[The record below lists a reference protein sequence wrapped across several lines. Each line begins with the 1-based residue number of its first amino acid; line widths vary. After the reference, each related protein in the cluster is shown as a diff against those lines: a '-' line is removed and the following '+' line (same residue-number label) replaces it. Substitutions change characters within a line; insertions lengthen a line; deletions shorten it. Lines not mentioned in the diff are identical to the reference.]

1 LTVRR
6 NALLCILLLA
16 VAGCSRVPRQN
27 STFGPSP
34 NPLATVA
41 SFTASAPGASS
52 SVPGTDAARPIV
64 TPGTTGAPTLL
75 PNMTV
80 LATGVP
86 QPSVTLS
93 QASAT
98 ASPAASLTVT
108 AQPAPSVAE
117 SPQTRLET
125 GKALQATGNCPA
137 ARQEFAALL
146 AEQGTPSPETP
157 RAADRAAAQRTE
169 AAYRLAQCYLTDD
182 APAEA
187 AVVLTQLLAT
197 AAQDDAYR
205 APATFLLGEAHSA
218 LAEWQPAEDDY
229 RRFLGLA
236 PDLSSLTWQRI
247 AAARAAGGDL
257 AGAAAAYT
265 SALDGSPDWNNTVT
279 IRRALADLALQQ
291 NDGRGAAAQYDTLRG
306 TLTKG
311 AWAAEMQWLAGS
323 ALDKAGDRAAAL
335 QRWQAATVA
344 DPTSRFAHSAM
355 AALVDA
361 GATVDE
367 FLRGQ
372 IDYNRGLY
380 QLAIE
385 AFDRYASQNPSGQ
398 GGQAWYYSGL
408 CYIALGEFERG
419 LAELG
424 NFIAAYPDSPLAAD
438 AWLARARAQ
447 QSAGDTPGTIDTYRQ
462 FAAARPTDPQAPKA
476 LFQAANLEGGGNAL
490 ETAAQ
495 SYLVLARR
503 YPAADEGWRSYL
515 AAGLTYFRLN
525 KWQQAADIWKE
536 MAEANLSASGRA
548 VAYYWLGRAQ
558 AAAGEPQAA
567 RASWLSA
574 WQSAPTSFYG
584 LRAADW
590 AAQNGQS
597 LPAPKP
603 SVSSPVTQ
611 TQLAAGLDT
620 WLRGWAG
627 DGALAPPPSVLADA
641 DWRRGKLLLQLGL
654 RAPGLAAWANLQRR
668 HEKEPWT
675 QAGLA
680 MAFADAGAHRL
691 SILCAEELAGM
702 APGGDLSAAPL
713 ALQRLAYPLPY
724 LDLLTTEANRRGL
737 DPRLVAAVIRQE
749 SRFDSEAISSAAA
762 QGLMQIMPATA
773 DWIASRLGWSDFTSE
788 QIYRPY
794 INVAF
799 GAYYLQ
805 WGLNQFNNNIAATLA
820 GYNGGPGNAAVWRKL
835 APNDD
840 DLMVAL
846 IDLPET
852 RLYVQVVWSQY
863 DMYRRLYP

>member
-1 LTVRR
+1 
-6 NALLCILLLA
+6 
-16 VAGCSRVPRQN
+16 
-27 STFGPSP
+27 
-34 NPLATVA
+34 
-41 SFTASAPGASS
+41 
-52 SVPGTDAARPIV
+52 
-64 TPGTTGAPTLL
+64 
-75 PNMTV
+75 V
-80 LATGVP
+80 LATSVP
-86 QPSVTLS
+86 QPSVTPS
-93 QASAT
+93 GAT
-98 ASPAASLTVT
+98 AAGPTATLTVT
-108 AQPAPSVAE
+108 SQPAPSVAE
-117 SPQTRLET
+117 SPLTRLET

-137 ARQEFAALL
+137 ARLEFAALL
-146 AEQGTPSPETP
+146 AEQGTPFPKTP
-157 RAADRAAAQRTE
+157 RAADPTGSQRTE
-169 AAYRLAQCYLTDD
+169 AAYRLAQCYLADD

-187 AVVLTQLLAT
+187 SVVLTQLLAT

-205 APATFLLGEAHSA
+205 APATFLLGEAQSA
-218 LAEWQPAEDDY
+218 LAEWRAAEDDY
-229 RRFLGLA
+229 QRFLGLA
-236 PDLSSLTWQRI
+236 PDLSYLTWQRI
-247 AAARAAGGDL
+247 AAARVAGGDL
-257 AGAAAAYT
+257 TGAAASYA

-279 IRRALADLALQQ
+279 IRRALAGLALQQ
-291 NDGRGAAAQYDTLRG
+291 NDGPSAAAQYDILRG
-306 TLTKG
+306 TLTTG

-323 ALDKAGDRAAAL
+323 ALDKAGDRAAAV

-344 DPTSRFAHSAM
+344 DPTSGFAHSAM
-355 AALVDA
+355 AALADA

-372 IDYNRGLY
+372 IDYNQGLY

-385 AFDRYASQNPSGQ
+385 AFGRYTSQNPSGQ
-398 GGQAWYYSGL
+398 GGQVGLAWYYSGL

-424 NFIAAYPDSPLAAD
+424 NFIAAYPDSPLVAN

-447 QSAGDTPGTIDTYRQ
+447 QSAGDTPGAIDTYRQ
-462 FAAARPTDPQAPKA
+462 FAAARPADPLAPKA
-476 LFQAANLEGGGNAL
+476 LFQAVNLEGDGNAL

-495 SYLVLARR
+495 SYLALARR
-503 YPAADEGWRSYL
+503 YPEADEGWRSYL

-536 MAEANLSASGRA
+536 MAGANLSASGRA

-590 AAQNGQS
+590 AAQGGQP
-597 LPAPKP
+597 LPGPTPA
-603 SVSSPVTQ
+603 VSSPVTQ
-611 TQLAAGLDT
+611 TQLTAGLAA

-627 DGALAPPPSVLADA
+627 DGSLSLPPSVLADA
-641 DWRRGKLLLQLGL
+641 DWRRGELLLQLGM
-654 RAPGLAAWANLQRR
+654 RAPGLAAWTNLQRR

-675 QAGLA
+675 QASLA
-680 MAFADAGAHRL
+680 IAFADAGAHRL

-702 APGGDLSAAPL
+702 APGGELSATPL

-724 LDLLTTEANRRGL
+724 LDLLTSEANRQGL
-737 DPRLVAAVIRQE
+737 DPLLVAAVIRQE

-762 QGLMQIMPATA
+762 QGLMQIMPDTA
-773 DWIASRLGWSDFTSE
+773 NWIASRLGWSDFTSD

-805 WGLNQFNNNIAATLA
+805 WGLKQFNNSIAATLA
-820 GYNGGPGNAAVWRKL
+820 GYNGGPGNAALWRKL

-846 IDLPET
+846 IDLPES